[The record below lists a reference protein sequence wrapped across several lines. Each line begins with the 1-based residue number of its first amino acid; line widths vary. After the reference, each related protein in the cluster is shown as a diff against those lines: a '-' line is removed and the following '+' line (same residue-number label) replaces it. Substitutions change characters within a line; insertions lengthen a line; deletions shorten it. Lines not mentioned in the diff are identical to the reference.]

1 MIETN
6 IFKELEEKCKEAG
19 TTITE
24 LCREAELDR
33 TVIQKWKKKTPKSIE
48 MLKKMEFALETIK
61 NKHTAK
67 QTVTEKIKK

>member
-6 IFKELEEKCKEAG
+6 IFKELEEKCKAAN

-24 LCREAELDR
+24 LCREAGLDR

-48 MLKKMEFALETIK
+48 MLKKMEFALEFIK
-61 NKHTAK
+61 NNNSDK
-67 QTVTEKIKK
+67 QQVKEKIKK